1 MTQHNARP
9 RVEQYAEVIADTACD
24 LADTARPEDW
34 SAASQDDLLEAIDT
48 LAGVLSAL
56 GPDIAGALAPV
67 TSATA
72 AARRHLGLADGDG
85 PEPAAGVARPR
96 AVRRP
101 RRRGLGPGFRGIRTS
116 G

>member
-56 GPDIAGALAPV
+56 GPDIAGP
-67 TSATA
+67 S
-72 AARRHLGLADGDG
+72 
-85 PEPAAGVARPR
+85 PR
-96 AVRRP
+96 
-101 RRRGLGPGFRGIRTS
+101 
-116 G
+116 

>member
-9 RVEQYAEVIADTACD
+9 RAEQYTEVIANSACD
-24 LADTARPEDW
+24 LADTARPENW
-34 SAASQDDLLEAIDT
+34 SAASQDDPLEAIDT
-48 LAGVLSAL
+48 LAEVLSAL

-85 PEPAAGVARPR
+85 PEPAAGAARPR
-96 AVRRP
+96 AVR